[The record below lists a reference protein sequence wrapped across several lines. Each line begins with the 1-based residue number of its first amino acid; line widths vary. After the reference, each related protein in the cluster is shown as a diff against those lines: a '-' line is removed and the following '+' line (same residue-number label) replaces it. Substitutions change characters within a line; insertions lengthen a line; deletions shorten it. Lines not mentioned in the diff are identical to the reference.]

1 MFVKNALVPKIG
13 VGDTPAIPDPI
24 DVNHLTVHHYLLRYS
39 LHRLPTS
46 FSPQSCRRLHGF
58 EALGLWCRVPWWNN
72 FWTWHESSS
81 LQGRCYR
88 TSTVSG
94 RRSGGGNDGTGA
106 GNVSC
111 DWVGGGCDVW
121 NWRQRS
127 VSEGDAFN
135 NYITW
140 WRFAK
145 RFGIK
150 RQSEFKHAL
159 KLALL

>member
-1 MFVKNALVPKIG
+1 MGCHVS
-13 VGDTPAIPDPI
+13 
-24 DVNHLTVHHYLLRYS
+24 HLKVHYYLLRYS

-46 FSPQSCRRLHGF
+46 FSPQSCRRRLHGF

-72 FWTWHESSS
+72 FWTWHESS
-81 LQGRCYR
+81 LQGRCYQKER
-88 TSTVSG
+88 KLSTVSG
-94 RRSGGGNDGTGA
+94 RSGGGNDGTGA

-159 KLALL
+159 KLALLQKAIRALDRLESF